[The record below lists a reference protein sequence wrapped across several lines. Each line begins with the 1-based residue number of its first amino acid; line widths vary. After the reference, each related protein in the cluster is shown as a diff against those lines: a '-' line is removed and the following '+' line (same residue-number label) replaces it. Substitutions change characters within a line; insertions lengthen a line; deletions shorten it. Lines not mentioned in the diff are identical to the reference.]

1 MNKNNKIW
9 LSTTYYQQP
18 TNQQH
23 ASHQHYLYFAF
34 VISLEHELSRGGE
47 VPRRGFQEFFQKF
60 CLIIV

>member
-9 LSTTYYQQP
+9 LSTTYYQQS

-23 ASHQHYLYFAF
+23 ASHQHYLCFAF

-47 VPRRGFQEFFQKF
+47 VGVVSKNSFRNS
-60 CLIIV
+60 V